1 MGSSMVLADTSVRYD
16 VKEAAVIVA
25 ALAWVI
31 VIGSTALAAIMICG
45 WRGAKNVAI
54 DWRHLKAT
62 FFCR

>member
-1 MGSSMVLADTSVRYD
+1 MSSLLIVADSSVQYD

-31 VIGSTALAAIMICG
+31 VVGSTALAAVMICG
-45 WRGAKNVAI
+45 WRGAKNVAM

-62 FFCR
+62 FYCR